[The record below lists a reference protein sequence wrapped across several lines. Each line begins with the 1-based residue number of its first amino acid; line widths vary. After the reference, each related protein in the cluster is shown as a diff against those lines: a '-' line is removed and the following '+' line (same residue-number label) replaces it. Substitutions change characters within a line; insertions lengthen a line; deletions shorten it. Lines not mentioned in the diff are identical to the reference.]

1 MKTGPEQRPRILRAQ
16 SCAVGARDAVR
27 EFHAALA
34 QPDMAL
40 VVFFCSSAYDLEAL
54 ADEMRQQF
62 AGVQVVGCTTAGEIG
77 PAGYLDHSLTGA
89 SFPAGSF
96 TAVSGGIEHLQR
108 FGIAK
113 GQACVQELLQ
123 KLESRA
129 PLAQAEAE
137 NTFAF
142 LLIDGLSTREEP
154 VTRALQSALDGLALV
169 GGSAADGVKFGST
182 HVYFEGR
189 FHADSAVLTL
199 VSTPLPFKPFKTQHF
214 VTTEERLVVTEA
226 DAAHRVV
233 KEINGLP
240 AAQEYARILGID
252 ARDLGPL
259 RFAASPVVVLIDGT
273 NYVRSVQKVNP
284 DDSLTFF
291 CAIENGLVFRV
302 AKGVDLLENLEQT
315 FARIRADIGP
325 PQFVLACECILR
337 KLEISQSHLEDSVG
351 AVFRRNNTV
360 GFNTYGEQFQ
370 GVHVNQT
377 LVGIAIGN
385 AATESS
391 DA

>member
-1 MKTGPEQRPRILRAQ
+1 MKTGLEKRPRILGAQ
-16 SCAVGARDAVR
+16 SCATDARDAVR
-27 EFHAALA
+27 EFHAAVM
-34 QPDMAL
+34 QPDTAL
-40 VVFFCSSAYDLEAL
+40 VIFFCSSEYELEVL
-54 ADEMRQQF
+54 AEEMRQQF

-129 PLAQAEAE
+129 PLAEAE

-182 HVYFEGR
+182 HVYFEGC

-214 VTTEERLVVTEA
+214 VATEERLVVTEA

-291 CAIENGLVFRV
+291 CAIENGLVLRV
-302 AKGVDLLENLEQT
+302 AKGVDVLENLEQT
-315 FARIRADIGP
+315 FARIRAQIGP
-325 PQFVLACECILR
+325 PQLVLACECILR
-337 KLEISQSHLEDSVG
+337 KLEISQSHLKDSV
-351 AVFRRNNTV
+351 AEVYRQNNTI
-360 GFNTYGEQFQ
+360 GFHTYGEQYQ

-377 LVGIAIGN
+377 LVGIAIGVD
-385 AATESS
+385 ATESS

>member
-1 MKTGPEQRPRILRAQ
+1 MKTDLEKPPRVLRAQ
-16 SCAVGARDAVR
+16 SCAADARGAAR
-27 EFHAALA
+27 EFHAAVT

-40 VVFFCSSAYDLEAL
+40 VIFFCSSEYDLEVL
-54 ADEMRQQF
+54 ADEMRQLF

-77 PAGYLDHSLTGA
+77 PTGYRDHSLSGA

-96 TAVSGGIEHLQR
+96 SAVSGCIEQLQR
-108 FGIAK
+108 FAIAK
-113 GQACVQELLQ
+113 GQAITQELLQ

-129 PLAQAEAE
+129 PQANPD

-154 VTRALQSALDGLALV
+154 VTRALQSALDGLPLV
-169 GGSAADGVKFGST
+169 GGSAGDGVRFGST

-189 FHADSAVLTL
+189 FHTDSAVLTL

-214 VTTEERLVVTEA
+214 VATEERLVVTDA
-226 DAAHRVV
+226 DAARRIVR
-233 KEINGLP
+233 EINGLP
-240 AAQEYARILGID
+240 AAREYARILGI
-252 ARDLGPL
+252 AQRDLGPL

-273 NYVRSVQKVNP
+273 NYVRAVQKVNP

-302 AKGVDLLENLEQT
+302 AKGVDLLENLEQA
-315 FARIRADIGP
+315 FARIRAEIGP
-325 PQFVLACECILR
+325 PQLVLACECILR
-337 KLEISQSHLEDSVG
+337 KLEISQSHLEESVG
-351 AVFRRNNTV
+351 AVFRRNNAV

-377 LVGIAIGN
+377 LVGIAIGG
-385 AATESS
+385 AATETG